1 MLQGL
6 FVFQMLMLVV
16 VFERLSMIDIWTISL
31 LVYLNDVLTICHL
44 SCPKIEFIY
53 SVVTIEQFMMRDH
66 CCNQNYNFINTIRI
80 VDYSFIK
87 LCHKVMQLSNIPW
100 WLMITL
106 CCAIVQT
113 QWLKR
118 LSGSWAICTG
128 ISFYNA
134 FDCQLMQHLLY
145 TAIPVIAIQTFLIL
159 GAIMILLVQGVWI
172 NIIAILQL
180 LYFLVQL
187 HLFHYCTYGVLLSS

>member
-1 MLQGL
+1 MLEIFFL
-6 FVFQMLMLVV
+6 FQMLMLVV
-16 VFERLSMIDIWTISL
+16 VLEMLSTRDIWNISL
-31 LVYLNDVLTICHL
+31 LDYLNDVLTICYL

-53 SVVTIEQFMMRDH
+53 SVVIIKQFMLHNH
-66 CCNQNYNFINTIRI
+66 CCNQNYNVINTIHI
-80 VDYSFIK
+80 VHYPFFK
-87 LCHKVMQLSNIPW
+87 LYHKMIQLSNIQW
-100 WLMITL
+100 WFMITL

-145 TAIPVIAIQTFLIL
+145 TAVPVIAIQTFLIL
-159 GAIMILLVQGVWI
+159 GTIRILLVQDVWI
-172 NIIAILQL
+172 NIIVILRLFKLFVAIIFISL
-180 LYFLVQL
+180 LY
-187 HLFHYCTYGVLLSS
+187 T